1 MHAFF
6 FFYMLSIYFFDT
18 SIGCFLLFLFPWL
31 ASPRPSPLCLVSS
44 SLVSFRLA
52 TLRSAFIIGL
62 HRIASL
68 RLAMITFALLCFALL
83 RFACP
88 LFYSLFAI
96 PFYSIFFYS
105 AVFLFRQRHRL
116 PHSAL
121 QRLSTA
127 HLLTGTE
134 THTQTDR

>member
-1 MHAFF
+1 
-6 FFYMLSIYFFDT
+6 MLSIYFFDT

-68 RLAMITFALLCFALL
+68 RLAMITFALL

-96 PFYSIFFYS
+96 PFYSI
-105 AVFLFRQRHRL
+105 LFHFRRILVQTASSLTAQR
-116 PHSAL
+116 
-121 QRLSTA
+121 TA
-127 HLLTGTE
+127 TT
-134 THTQTDR
+134 